1 MRFQPL
7 KRALDGEMKYGMVQF
22 IIKCIVTVLILW
34 GLFIFWKKDIDIKRL
49 FNFKKIITKTVEKP
63 TSWVPTREQDSIYQ
77 NDKIVGKIIG
87 EKISVKERILSF
99 EEIFQSNE
107 LDTNQEFE
115 FRKWRVKI
123 KHIETMTNMSSSAPQ
138 KGRIMEKVDCVITGT
153 R

>member
-1 MRFQPL
+1 
-7 KRALDGEMKYGMVQF
+7 MVQF
-22 IIKCIVTVLILW
+22 IIKFIVTIIVLW

-49 FNFKKIITKTVEKP
+49 FNLKKITRKTVEKP

-87 EKISVKERILSF
+87 EKINVKEKILSF

-123 KHIETMTNMSSSAPQ
+123 KHIETMANMSSSDPQ
-138 KGRIMEKVDCVITGT
+138 KGRILEKVVCIITGT